1 MREITERKKT
11 SHELQ
16 WVNEQLQISIDQM
29 PVGYILWDRAFR
41 VLEWNHAAEKIFG
54 YLKSEVLGKY
64 AADFI
69 VPVDKRYKVDEVIR
83 YLQEGKVSSYS
94 GKDNNIRKDGKLIS
108 CQWHNT
114 PLKDMSGETCGI
126 LSMVE
131 DITERHH
138 KDQELKKYGTLF
150 ENISDLAYIC
160 DTEGNVLFLNK
171 VFEELSGHKPDE
183 FIGKSFAPLFEG
195 EDLEKAKDL
204 YLRTLNGE
212 SPQQEVRFKVTGK
225 LCEYKNFP
233 LRGETGEIIGVLGT
247 ARDITERKQMEEA
260 LLQSEKLKSIGTI
273 TTGIAHE
280 FNNILAIISGN
291 VQLMEEIYKDHT
303 ELRKA
308 LSTIKMAT
316 ADGTEISR
324 KMLRFTKA
332 RKITTE
338 FVSCDIR
345 DLIRQ
350 SIDFTMPRWKS
361 MAQSKGI
368 NYHIDTK
375 NINEVPLIL
384 CNPAELREII
394 INIINNAIDAMPDG
408 GRLSFGTW
416 SKENTIFMNIS
427 DTGEGMSYE
436 VKKRIFDPFF
446 TTKLAIGTGL
456 GMSITYGIITGH
468 GGKIDVESEEGKG
481 TTFTLQFPVTATVKS
496 DILKGFPEQKQEIK
510 YNNLRILVVDDE
522 KEVCNMLERCLSS
535 NGYYVKTVNSGA
547 EALELAR
554 KEVFHLV
561 LCDMVMPNVNGYDVI
576 KALNELK
583 KKPKIGMITG
593 WGEKLKPINKSG
605 LSVDFILKK
614 PFEFSALLKKI
625 DQVFVVA

>member
-1 MREITERKKT
+1 
-11 SHELQ
+11 
-16 WVNEQLQISIDQM
+16 
-29 PVGYILWDRAFR
+29 
-41 VLEWNHAAEKIFG
+41 
-54 YLKSEVLGKY
+54 
-64 AADFI
+64 
-69 VPVDKRYKVDEVIR
+69 
-83 YLQEGKVSSYS
+83 
-94 GKDNNIRKDGKLIS
+94 
-108 CQWHNT
+108 
-114 PLKDMSGETCGI
+114 
-126 LSMVE
+126 
-131 DITERHH
+131 
-138 KDQELKKYGTLF
+138 
-150 ENISDLAYIC
+150 
-160 DTEGNVLFLNK
+160 
-171 VFEELSGHKPDE
+171 
-183 FIGKSFAPLFEG
+183 
-195 EDLEKAKDL
+195 
-204 YLRTLNGE
+204 
-212 SPQQEVRFKVTGK
+212 
-225 LCEYKNFP
+225 
-233 LRGETGEIIGVLGT
+233 
-247 ARDITERKQMEEA
+247 
-260 LLQSEKLKSIGTI
+260 
-273 TTGIAHE
+273 
-280 FNNILAIISGN
+280 
-291 VQLMEEIYKDHT
+291 
-303 ELRKA
+303 
-308 LSTIKMAT
+308 MAT

>member
-1 MREITERKKT
+1 MERF
-11 SHELQ
+11 LIIF
-16 WVNEQLQISIDQM
+16 QI
-29 PVGYILWDRAFR
+29 
-41 VLEWNHAAEKIFG
+41 
-54 YLKSEVLGKY
+54 
-64 AADFI
+64 
-69 VPVDKRYKVDEVIR
+69 
-83 YLQEGKVSSYS
+83 
-94 GKDNNIRKDGKLIS
+94 
-108 CQWHNT
+108 WHT
-114 PLKDMSGETCGI
+114 
-126 LSMVE
+126 
-131 DITERHH
+131 
-138 KDQELKKYGTLF
+138 Y
-150 ENISDLAYIC
+150 
-160 DTEGNVLFLNK
+160 DTEGNVIFLNK